1 MVYLSYKNLKD
12 NLVYQMT
19 KVSVRIIVVTCK
31 FWFDDWI
38 LILSQKK
45 TRDWLVRNTL
55 SQLSLCFLNQK
66 CIVPKLLKE

>member
-19 KVSVRIIVVTCK
+19 KVSVRIIVVTYK

-55 SQLSLCFLNQK
+55 SQLSLCFLNKK